1 VRVREGPSR
10 VVKALAFEHRIGE
23 RAAVGRD
30 EGSRSTWATKTVR
43 ETGSFPVS
51 ASPLISTVAS
61 DFAKAGIC
69 PNCAHNPPRCRPG
82 EDREDL
88 VVPERPEM
96 KRKAHSSNDDGF
108 P

>member
-1 VRVREGPSR
+1 

-51 ASPLISTVAS
+51 ASPLMSTVAS
-61 DFAKAGIC
+61 DFAKTGIC
-69 PNCAHNPPRCRPG
+69 PNCAPPPGCRRG
-82 EDREDL
+82 ETREDL

-96 KRKAHSSNDDGF
+96 KRKARSSNGDGF